1 MNTSM
6 NFISFTEAIVE
17 NLQNRLGEEYRVF
30 ASRIKKNNGIELTG
44 IIVEEKQCNTSPA
57 IYINDLYK
65 EYREGKGLTEIEET
79 VYHIYSKNR
88 FSKSVNLARFF
99 NFKESKNQLAFKLIH
114 LEKNKELLKEVPH
127 KIQFNLAVVFYYIV
141 TEPPFCGKAEILI
154 HNSHLQLWG
163 IDKEQLYETAI
174 KNTPK
179 LFPAEISGI
188 ADLIKEF
195 SEDSTMDRQ
204 ELERKI
210 PMFVLTNKQKLQ
222 GAGCMFYPDVL
233 KKFSEKVQ
241 SDVYILPSSIHE
253 VILVPV
259 SEKDS
264 KEKLLEMVTEINATQ
279 VDEEEVLADAIYLYQ
294 REKDEIIRL
303 C

>member
-17 NLQNRLGEEYRVF
+17 NLQNRLGEECRVF

-44 IIVEEKQCNTSPA
+44 VIVEEKQCNTSPA
-57 IYINDLYK
+57 IYIDDLYK
-65 EYREGKGLTEIEET
+65 EYKKGKKLSEIEET
-79 VYHIYSKNR
+79 VYQIYSKNR
-88 FSKSVNLARFF
+88 FSKSVDLVRFL
-99 NFKESKNQLAFKLIH
+99 NFKESKNQLAYKLIH
-114 LEKNKELLKEVPH
+114 LEKNKELLKDVPH
-127 KIQFNLAVVFYYIV
+127 KIQFNLAAVFYYV
-141 TEPPFCGKAEILI
+141 VMEPPFCGKAEILI
-154 HNSHLQLWG
+154 HNSHLKLWG
-163 IDKEQLYETAI
+163 IDREQLYETAI
-174 KNTPK
+174 ENTPK
-179 LFPAEISGI
+179 LFPAEISGM
-188 ADLIKEF
+188 AELIKEF
-195 SEDSTMDRQ
+195 AENSEVDQQ

-233 KKFSEKVQ
+233 KNFSEKVQ

-253 VILVPV
+253 VILIPV

-279 VDEEEVLADAIYLYQ
+279 VDEEEVLADAVYLYQ
-294 REKDEIIRL
+294 RAKNEIIWL
-303 C
+303 H